1 MAPANTFQH
10 IVVTRYFVRFSSAS
24 TDVGAMLAP
33 DRKWLDDRF
42 EIFRTVC
49 FPSVVA
55 QTEQDF
61 VWLLFFD
68 VNTPG
73 DQLQRVR
80 DLIAGHANIRIVLCE
95 SFDETTRAREIR
107 AELAPDTKWLLTT
120 RLDNDDGWRRDFV
133 ATLHNALAFERREFL
148 NYPVGIIFYAGMTF
162 LYRHQSNAFI
172 SLLEPVDGFMTVW
185 CGQHLELARMAPI
198 RQLPPIPAFLQM
210 VHAGTRSNKPRGVRV
225 HRLLALEGFEA
236 MNLPHPDRPER
247 DLDLV
252 LFNVT
257 SVPRWALRDRL
268 VALLRRLSRRNP
280 VS

>member
-185 CGQHLELARMAPI
+185 CGQHLELARMATPVLGRTNRAACACI
-198 RQLPPIPAFLQM
+198 ACWRW
-210 VHAGTRSNKPRGVRV
+210 RV
-225 HRLLALEGFEA
+225 
-236 MNLPHPDRPER
+236 
-247 DLDLV
+247 
-252 LFNVT
+252 
-257 SVPRWALRDRL
+257 
-268 VALLRRLSRRNP
+268 LRR
-280 VS
+280 